1 MRRLFIV
8 VVAALPLLGGCAQI
22 ADTTGIDC
30 HTLTTATGAVGG
42 AVLGGYFF
50 GGGTGKIGTTALGGV
65 IGGTAGYFGGDLLGC
80 PDQAKTAAEAVP
92 PPR

>member
-1 MRRLFIV
+1 MKRLLGIA
-8 VVAALPLLGGCAQI
+8 VAAVTLMGGCAQI

-30 HTLTTATGAVGG
+30 RTLTTATGAVGG

-50 GGGTGKIGTTALGGV
+50 GGGTGKIGTTVLGGL
-65 IGGTAGYFGGDLLGC
+65 IGGAAGRYGIDPLAC
-80 PDQAKTAAEAVP
+80 PDQAKKTAEAVP